1 MLRKIYEP
9 LMNRLLY
16 YKPWQLIFACD
27 GPSILNPKAPVSP
40 QVSTVNL
47 AGLLTMPLFNPG
59 P

>member
-1 MLRKIYEP
+1 MLLKTIILNPKYYK
-9 LMNRLLY
+9 N